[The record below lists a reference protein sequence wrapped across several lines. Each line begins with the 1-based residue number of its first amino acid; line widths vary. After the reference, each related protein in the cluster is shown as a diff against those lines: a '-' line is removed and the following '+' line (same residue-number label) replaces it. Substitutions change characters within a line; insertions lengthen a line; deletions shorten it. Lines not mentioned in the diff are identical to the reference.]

1 MENESSTTF
10 NLDKKKLR
18 SLLKIGLEKSGAKS
32 TSRDREK
39 AQIWHDVLSRY
50 LPIDESQLEM
60 LPDILADFSQ
70 TLGLLKGEK
79 LSIYL
84 RDRKTDLSTIEN
96 VKHYAKIL
104 SRKSK
109 SDKEHAAANTL
120 YYAAIAHALL
130 YHKTKITELSYAQL
144 AKAFDK
150 LHKLDWIKNY
160 YTQLFT
166 LAWKYCQKKQ
176 G

>member
-1 MENESSTTF
+1 MANESSTTF

-18 SLLKIGLEKSGAKS
+18 SLLKIGLEESGSKSKG
-32 TSRDREK
+32 RDREK
-39 AQIWHDVLSRY
+39 TQIWRNMLSMY
-50 LPIDESQLEM
+50 LPMDESQLEM

-79 LSIYL
+79 LSKYL
-84 RDRKTDLSTIEN
+84 RNRKTDLSIIEHI
-96 VKHYAKIL
+96 KQYAKSL

-109 SDKEHAAANTL
+109 SDKEHTAANTL

-130 YHKTKITELSYAQL
+130 YHKTKITKFSYAQM

-150 LHKLDWIKNY
+150 LRKLDWIKNY

-166 LAWKYCQKKQ
+166 LAWKYCQEKQ